1 MDLISSLEEC
11 TTRLYLFL
19 NNRFSDAIHLI
30 YPWSKNSVYPAR
42 IYGILTVIK
51 AFLTFDPQEIEIGMT
66 VTKEALRTCN
76 SFRRKSRMMSFSRLV
91 NKQGINAI
99 KEEELHAEVC
109 YAECLILKS
118 TVTFIQDDSVLRF
131 LKSGINVGLSC
142 QIYKD
147 SASINTDT

>member
-1 MDLISSLEEC
+1 
-11 TTRLYLFL
+11 
-19 NNRFSDAIHLI
+19 
-30 YPWSKNSVYPAR
+30 
-42 IYGILTVIK
+42 
-51 AFLTFDPQEIEIGMT
+51 MT